1 MKALAL
7 VVTAASLIAIG
18 WSVTMANDKPPRKF
32 GPEWTKDK
40 SGDFYTRKQEAN
52 VLRRTD
58 VNFKSTGYTLAT
70 EFDKVRVF
78 ERDENRGISV
88 AVVQGD
94 EKVPRYMSVEA
105 RKDEVGEVDQFEVHL
120 KDVLYFDLDGDGM
133 IDAFY
138 DRRGENGRPMIIFDG
153 RFVQVEDNKSG
164 FGGTPKGETP
174 RKWGR
179 GRKVEYVF
187 SKGVWNK
194 VPVK

>member
-1 MKALAL
+1 M
-7 VVTAASLIAIG
+7 AIDE
-18 WSVTMANDKPPRKF
+18 SPRKF

-40 SGDFYTRKQEAN
+40 SGDFYTRKQDTE

-58 VNFKSTGYTLAT
+58 VDFKSTGYTLAT
-70 EFDKVRVF
+70 EYDKVRIS
-78 ERDENRGISV
+78 ERDGNRGISV
-88 AVVQGD
+88 AVVPGK
-94 EKVPRYMSVEA
+94 EIAPRHMSMEA
-105 RKDEVGEVDQFEVHL
+105 RKDEDGNVDQFKVDL
-120 KDVLYFDLDGDGM
+120 KDVKYFDLDGDGM
-133 IDAFY
+133 IDAIY
-138 DRRGENGRPMIIFDG
+138 DNRGENGRPMIIFDG

>member
-105 RKDEVGEVDQFEVHL
+105 RKDEDGEVDQFEVHL

-138 DRRGENGRPMIIFDG
+138 DNRGDKGRPMIIVDG
-153 RFVQVEDNKSG
+153 RFVQVEDSKG
-164 FGGTPKGETP
+164 FGGTPKGQKP
-174 RKWGR
+174 REWGR
-179 GRKVEYVF
+179 GRKAEYVF
-187 SKGVWNK
+187 AKGVWNK